1 MTDDDERPAGPDT
14 TTRIERVDAWRW
26 RIPATGGMRTDGM
39 IYASAA
45 MLDDI
50 RSDRSPQQV
59 ANVAHLPGIVG
70 PAIAMP
76 DIHWGYGFPIG
87 GVAAFDPDEGVLSP
101 GGVGYDINC
110 GVRLLRSNIGK
121 IDVADTL
128 PELATHLYQAIPA
141 GVGSKSPRKLS
152 PPELDKVM
160 REGAAWAVAQGMGT
174 ADDLAHIEE
183 GGCFP
188 GADPSQVSSKAK
200 DRGRP
205 QLGSLGS
212 GNHFCE
218 LGYVAEIFDPLAA
231 EAFGLHEG
239 ELTVLIHSGSRGLGH
254 QICTDSLHEMLAAAK
269 KYKIQLP
276 DRQLAAAPLRSD
288 EAKRYFAAMAC
299 AINFAFANRQLMTH
313 FVREALSEHFS
324 LPIEELG
331 LELVYDVCHNI
342 AKWERHEIGGVERRV
357 CVHRKG
363 ATRAFGPGHPQVPE
377 AYRAIGQPV
386 IVPGDMGRYS
396 YVLVGTEQA
405 MRETFGSSCHGAGR
419 LLSRTEAK
427 RQARGRAIFRELE
440 DKGVY
445 VRSES
450 KITVAEEMPEAYKDV
465 ADVVEVMDR
474 AGIARKVAKLV
485 PLAVIKG

>member
-1 MTDDDERPAGPDT
+1 AGGDRAGLG
-14 TTRIERVDAWRW
+14 TR
-26 RIPATGGMRTDGM
+26 
-39 IYASAA
+39 
-45 MLDDI
+45 
-50 RSDRSPQQV
+50 
-59 ANVAHLPGIVG
+59 
-70 PAIAMP
+70 
-76 DIHWGYGFPIG
+76 
-87 GVAAFDPDEGVLSP
+87 
-101 GGVGYDINC
+101 
-110 GVRLLRSNIGK
+110 
-121 IDVADTL
+121 
-128 PELATHLYQAIPA
+128 
-141 GVGSKSPRKLS
+141 
-152 PPELDKVM
+152 
-160 REGAAWAVAQGMGT
+160 
-174 ADDLAHIEE
+174 DDLDRIEE
-183 GGCFP
+183 GRLLSRRP
-188 GADPSQVSSKAK
+188 TRARSSSKAK

-231 EAFGLHEG
+231 EAYGLEEG
-239 ELTVLIHSGSRGLGH
+239 TLTVLIHSGSRGLGH
-254 QICTDSLHEMLAAAK
+254 QICTESLRDMLEAAR
-269 KYKIQLP
+269 KYRIELP

-299 AINFAFANRQLMTH
+299 AINYAFANRQIMTH
-313 FVREALSEHFS
+313 FVREALAEHFERG
-324 LPIEELG
+324 LEELG

-342 AKWERHEIGGVERRV
+342 AKWEVHEVAGVRRRV

-377 AYRAIGQPV
+377 AYRHVGQPV

-396 YVLVGTEQA
+396 YVLRGTEQA

-450 KITVAEEMPEAYKDV
+450 KITVAEELPEAYKDV

-485 PLAVIKG
+485 PLAVVKG